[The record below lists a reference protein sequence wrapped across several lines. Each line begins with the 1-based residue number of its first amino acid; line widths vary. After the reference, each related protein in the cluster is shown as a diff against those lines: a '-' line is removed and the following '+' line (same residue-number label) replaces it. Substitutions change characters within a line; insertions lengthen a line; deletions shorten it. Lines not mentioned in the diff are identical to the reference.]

1 MAYIVDVVLLI
12 SFTYRESIK
21 QSTYFHLYSTHDVI
35 LALKRIKDM
44 MMTKEKM
51 GFWCVCVQIHN

>member
-1 MAYIVDVVLLI
+1 MAYILYVVLLI

-44 MMTKEKM
+44 MMTKQRW
-51 GFWCVCVQIHN
+51 GVLVCMCTNS